1 MQLGSIINTYY
12 RSSTN
17 LGFPEDIDRLTKE
30 HQKQASYNN
39 TTVVTLNIWA
49 FGNSLILHLQT
60 LKLTLTRWR
69 LIQT

>member
-17 LGFPEDIDRLTKE
+17 LGFPGDIDRLTK
-30 HQKQASYNN
+30 HQKLASYNN